1 MIRKILGPPGTGK
14 TTKLLHYVRTL
25 AKFGTP
31 LHRIGY
37 FAFTKKAAGE
47 ARGRMLDKHPELEDK
62 DLPYFQTL
70 HSFAFNLLGMKKS
83 NVMQNEDYAAIGRE
97 VGIEV
102 SVFSNGEDSTG
113 FIDSNSEYFKLI
125 SAAKIKNLSIEEEF
139 NSNMYSEDLD
149 FEIVKILKLELDNR
163 KEAFKLVDFNDM
175 IEKFISRADELCPT
189 FDVVFIDEAQDLS
202 PIQWKM
208 YDELKNKSKHVILA
222 GDDDQAIYGWAGA
235 DVERFQKEPGKE
247 RVLPK
252 SYRVPQNIQSIANK
266 ILDRIPNERRIL
278 KTWQPRKETGNIYP
292 ESYSLQEVPIQD
304 GNWLILARTNY
315 RLINLSNYRLRAL

>member
-25 AKFGTP
+25 VKFGTP

-113 FIDSNSEYFKLI
+113 FVDSKSIRYILI
-125 SAAKIKNLSIEEEF
+125 QFRVSFQLLQKKSFF
-139 NSNMYSEDLD
+139 NSD
-149 FEIVKILKLELDNR
+149 KIYK
-163 KEAFKLVDFNDM
+163 KGGSFWTAFF
-175 IEKFISRADELCPT
+175 
-189 FDVVFIDEAQDLS
+189 
-202 PIQWKM
+202 
-208 YDELKNKSKHVILA
+208 
-222 GDDDQAIYGWAGA
+222 
-235 DVERFQKEPGKE
+235 
-247 RVLPK
+247 
-252 SYRVPQNIQSIANK
+252 
-266 ILDRIPNERRIL
+266 
-278 KTWQPRKETGNIYP
+278 
-292 ESYSLQEVPIQD
+292 
-304 GNWLILARTNY
+304 
-315 RLINLSNYRLRAL
+315 